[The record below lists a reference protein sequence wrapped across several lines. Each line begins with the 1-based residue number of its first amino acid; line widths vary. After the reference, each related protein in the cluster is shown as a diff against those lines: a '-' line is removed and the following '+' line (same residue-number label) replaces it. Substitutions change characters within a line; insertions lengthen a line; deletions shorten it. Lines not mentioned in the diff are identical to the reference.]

1 MVNVSLGEAE
11 WTLKIVERRFDSFIV
26 MPARDRA
33 MREWFDKKIKDAN
46 RRPIGPA
53 REDGSSW
60 SLLQT
65 SRHLTHPFDAR
76 PRIGVPDGRNPQ
88 QERSR
93 RPDSNRGPFITRECL
108 FWKRQDTAA

>member
-1 MVNVSLGEAE
+1 MVNVSRGEAE

-53 REDGSSW
+53 REDGSSR
-60 SLLQT
+60 L
-65 SRHLTHPFDAR
+65 R
-76 PRIGVPDGRNPQ
+76 
-88 QERSR
+88 
-93 RPDSNRGPFITRECL
+93 
-108 FWKRQDTAA
+108 